1 MTNSKTVPEILNV
14 ERFNEHSKTHIS
26 QPDEKEDFVKVNIFF
41 FLQRAQILKS
51 LFVEINIE
59 HYILVLIFI
68 IIFFHCLL
76 FCSI

>member
-41 FLQRAQILKS
+41 LQRAQILKS
-51 LFVEINIE
+51 LFVETSKKQPVIRVMVGLLLNI
-59 HYILVLIFI
+59 
-68 IIFFHCLL
+68 
-76 FCSI
+76 